1 MRIVV
6 RGHAWAAVC
15 TVALCAGVAAQP
27 GGPPATAC
35 PAGYWEVALGC
46 FNDATGDVALTEAP
60 ASSAPTSQ
68 PSCRPGSGRLHA
80 LCHNSTTG
88 DVELAEEPRPHAG
101 Q

>member
-1 MRIVV
+1 MRKGV
-6 RGHAWAAVC
+6 RGQALAAVC
-15 TVALCAGVAAQP
+15 TVALCASVTAQP
-27 GGPPATAC
+27 ERPPVTVC

-46 FNDATGDVALTEAP
+46 FNDATGEVALTEAP

-68 PSCRPGSGRLHA
+68 PSCRPESGRLHA

-88 DVELAEEPRPHAG
+88 DVELAEEPRPHSS